1 MIRHPRRRP
10 GVCGR
15 CATLAASLALAACA
29 TEPVAPPGE
38 PKVVRDRPLA
48 AYDVHEECLR
58 LIVGD
63 RVDYYFSATEPLVF
77 NIRYREVNA
86 VVAPIVREGVR
97 ADSGVFAPRIA
108 QDYCLTWEAG
118 PAGAVLDYGLR
129 LRAAAP

>member
-1 MIRHPRRRP
+1 VIRHPRRRP

-15 CATLAASLALAACA
+15 CAALAASLALAACA
-29 TEPVAPPGE
+29 TDPVAPGE
-38 PKVVRDRPLA
+38 PKVVRGHPLA

-58 LIVGD
+58 LTVGD
-63 RVDYYFSATEPLVF
+63 RVDYYFSATEPLAF

-97 ADSGVFAPRIA
+97 ADSGIFAPRIA
-108 QDYCLTWEAG
+108 QEYCLMWEAG

-129 LRAAAP
+129 LRAAAL